1 MANTLAFNRQLLSVP
16 CMALGDGEDIL
27 TNQVEDWELSKAPK
41 QESSVNL
48 FEVWEDGGQ
57 HFGEWIRRRTEGKT
71 H

>member
-1 MANTLAFNRQLLSVP
+1 
-16 CMALGDGEDIL
+16 MALGDGEDIL

-57 HFGEWIRRRTEGKT
+57 QYGEWIRRRTEGKT